1 MALQLPLKP
10 KVILLVLASLG
21 LLVIAASIA
30 RCESYITIQSN
41 PDPLCKIFLHG
52 PISQCANLIRLC
64 LGNGIDG
71 STWGGVEMQ
80 TGLFCACAPCLRPLI
95 RKIAPRLLSSS
106 PETATV
112 DFSNARSNN
121 ISGTRS
127 SRPRFPSHYGV
138 FELQSGSHVGL
149 SGKRPASQGIWD
161 GTGESRISTHVE
173 TNNDG
178 KVEVI
183 SGSSESNNGILKTV
197 TITGS
202 ETLADDRNSIK
213 KFEHV

>member
-1 MALQLPLKP
+1 M
-10 KVILLVLASLG
+10 
-21 LLVIAASIA
+21 
-30 RCESYITIQSN
+30 
-41 PDPLCKIFLHG
+41 
-52 PISQCANLIRLC
+52 
-64 LGNGIDG
+64 DG
-71 STWGGVEMQ
+71 STWGVVEME
-80 TGLFCACAPCLRPLI
+80 TGLFCACAPCIRPLI
-95 RKIAPRLLSSS
+95 RKIAPRLLSAS
-106 PETATV
+106 PESAAV
-112 DFSNARSNN
+112 DFSTARSNN
-121 ISGTRS
+121 ISRTRS

-138 FELQSGSHVGL
+138 FELQSEPHVGFP
-149 SGKRPASQGIWD
+149 GKRSTSQGIWD

-183 SGSSESNNGILKTV
+183 SESSTSIDGILKTV